1 MYAVPVLSAT
11 VELCAAVPERPA
23 YLLVHPDD
31 QVALKAEL
39 PRFAF
44 APVEQGT
51 QAGTLTATG
60 PDGQSVTVPL
70 CYAEPAALDPDV
82 KITPLARLGR
92 LWTHVCRYFSS
103 YYPVS

>member
-1 MYAVPVLSAT
+1 MGAVASAA
-11 VELCAAVPERPA
+11 L
-23 YLLVHPDD
+23 HPDD

-92 LWTHVCRYFSS
+92 LWTHACRYFFS